1 MNPVVAFSLLVSCVV
16 ALFGVLPVVQ
26 SQVTVIDP
34 LVPAAGGGP
43 SPQDVKKRCMCTLIA
58 HDLTS
63 KRTYH
68 IDALYGDKVLLVKQ
82 KIAHTASGI
91 PLESQQLIFGST
103 FLDDQRT
110 LLECGLFNGAVVHVV
125 TDTGG
130 DLASILDVRFS
141 TMPRCHSLAHASQY
155 LEPLLEHLCIC
166 GGDGCSN
173 LKNRCQPDSKGSS

>member
-1 MNPVVAFSLLVSCVV
+1 MKPVVAFSLLVACVV

-141 TMPRCHSLAHASQY
+141 TMPRSVTH
-155 LEPLLEHLCIC
+155 LLTRHNTWNLFLNIYVC
-166 GGDGCSN
+166 GCDGCSN